1 MMTAVPGQDPV
12 TGEYSPAKA
21 RVVARKASLSLKA
34 LDKFFQD
41 FYEAR
46 GLKPGGVHSP
56 KAYMNAL
63 KEATEPKGLD
73 SDEARAAYYG
83 LTVDEYKANQAR
95 LFAALE
101 DEASQA
107 SATGTPR
114 GAPPLP
120 AGKGSIPAL
129 PRTSPPPLPASE
141 FEKLSLDQ
149 ALNIYMEKTGES
161 IAVVDKKN
169 PQVAI
174 EILDN
179 GIIRNTTAYNLNLKK
194 KYLPD
199 LQNPELEKIWKE
211 LDPSGLKLMELKNRL
226 HADVMN
232 ALIEANTI
240 VTQQGN
246 LTRVAPDP
254 SLGDEVRKAGIDKS
268 ILARFKNAADS
279 IKQFPKE
286 VMKAVRSA
294 PSLAYWFEPEIW
306 AIHQKEKGALKA
318 AYLSK
323 KAGTAKVSDVT
334 PKLKYHGAEAEE
346 TRKSL
351 SEFDAYRNKL
361 DAQRKTNRALE
372 EKLKGKLEIYGTFN
386 KETGVWELDDTW
398 TKNDPEALKNLPP
411 AEQKKRLKRARKI
424 RKDFET
430 NKKKAARAAAK
441 ASVAD
446 TIIQKMDTNELPR
459 KTWSETGKRTLKR
472 GLKSLAKKATVGG
485 LGVWAAYEIDALH
498 DEALGLGATQT
509 EALAASS
516 LQFAS
521 EFDPSIVSSEVAIF
535 TAMGKLELKL
545 WARTEDGEER
555 RKRRAEWCKKQ
566 GEPEEGDVESCQS
579 PNSFAR
585 KKGFKDFAAYLDYM
599 QKLRRM
605 YDDHLNRFSLQGA
618 DPLYGPGREE
628 GPKGPGGTYE
638 NKQPNKLKIVI
649 KG

>member
-1 MMTAVPGQDPV
+1 MRINLKNTNKKRQLCEQSEDEPMMTAVPGQDPV

-226 HADVMN
+226 HADVMS

-240 VTQQGN
+240 VTQQGS

-398 TKNDPEALKNLPP
+398 TKNDPEALKYLPP
-411 AEQKKRLKRARKI
+411 AERKKRLKRSRKI
-424 RKDFET
+424 RKDFEA
-430 NKKKAARAAAK
+430 NKRRAAQAGAKAA
-441 ASVAD
+441 VAD
-446 TIIQKMDTNELPR
+446 TIIQKMDAGDLPP
-459 KTWSETGKRTLKR
+459 KTWSKTGKHLVGKALKGAFKKLLGP
-472 GLKSLAKKATVGG
+472 GLAI
-485 LGVWAAYEIDALH
+485 WAGYEVDEMRE
-498 DEALGLGATQT
+498 EALGLGATT
-509 EALAASS
+509 VESIEAMAA
-516 LQFAS
+516 QAAA
-521 EFDPSIVSSEVAIF
+521 EVDPTIISGIGATVGY
-535 TAMGKLELKL
+535 MKDLELKL
-545 WARTEDGEER
+545 FAPCSVSKSELEILGIRTMKEWFAYNLER
-555 RKRRAEWCKKQ
+555 S
-566 GEPEEGDVESCQS
+566 G
-579 PNSFAR
+579 
-585 KKGFKDFAAYLDYM
+585 
-599 QKLRRM
+599 
-605 YDDHLNRFSLQGA
+605 
-618 DPLYGPGREE
+618 
-628 GPKGPGGTYE
+628 
-638 NKQPNKLKIVI
+638 
-649 KG
+649 

>member
-1 MMTAVPGQDPV
+1 MRINLKNTNKKRQLCEQSEDEPMMTAVPGQDPV

-226 HADVMN
+226 HADVMS

-240 VTQQGN
+240 VTQQGS

-294 PSLAYWFEPEIW
+294 PSLAYWFEPEIC

-334 PKLKYHGAEAEE
+334 PKLKYNGAEAEE

-398 TKNDPEALKNLPP
+398 TKNDPEALKYLPP
-411 AEQKKRLKRARKI
+411 AERKKRLKRSRKI
-424 RKDFET
+424 RKDFEA
-430 NKKKAARAAAK
+430 NKRRAAQAGAKAA
-441 ASVAD
+441 VAD
-446 TIIQKMDTNELPR
+446 TIIQKMDAGDLPP
-459 KTWSETGKRTLKR
+459 KTWSKTGKHLVGKALKGAFKKLLGP
-472 GLKSLAKKATVGG
+472 GLAI
-485 LGVWAAYEIDALH
+485 WAGYEVDEMRE
-498 DEALGLGATQT
+498 EALGLGATT
-509 EALAASS
+509 VESIEAMAA
-516 LQFAS
+516 QAAA
-521 EFDPSIVSSEVAIF
+521 EVDPTIISGIGATVGY
-535 TAMGKLELKL
+535 MKDLELKL
-545 WARTEDGEER
+545 FAPCSVSKSELEILGIRTMKEWFAYNLER
-555 RKRRAEWCKKQ
+555 S
-566 GEPEEGDVESCQS
+566 G
-579 PNSFAR
+579 
-585 KKGFKDFAAYLDYM
+585 
-599 QKLRRM
+599 
-605 YDDHLNRFSLQGA
+605 
-618 DPLYGPGREE
+618 
-628 GPKGPGGTYE
+628 
-638 NKQPNKLKIVI
+638 
-649 KG
+649 